1 MIKEMIRK
9 LLSIPNN
16 VYNFFTLMRNHVK
29 YDSSLK
35 INGRL
40 KCCSNS
46 NGGIVI
52 GSNTRINSGKN
63 ANPIGGDTRTFLFA
77 KDNGKI
83 IIGKNVG
90 ISNSTL
96 IASNKIVLEDDVM
109 IGGDCR
115 IFDTDFHSIHYIER
129 MENKGTKSRAVLI
142 KKGAF
147 IGTSS
152 IVLKGVTI
160 GEQSVIAAGSVVTTN
175 VPDGELWGGVPARY
189 IKKVD

>member
-1 MIKEMIRK
+1 MS
-9 LLSIPNN
+9 LPDN
-16 VYNFFTLMRNHVK
+16 VYNFFVLKKNRVK

-46 NGGIVI
+46 AEGIIV
-52 GSNTRINSGKN
+52 GSNTRINSGRN

-96 IASNKIVLEDDVM
+96 IANTKIILEDDVM

-115 IFDTDFHSIHYIER
+115 IFDTDFHSIHYVER
-129 MENKGTKSRAVLI
+129 MENRGIKSYPVVI

-147 IGTSS
+147 VGTGS
-152 IVLKGVTI
+152 IILKGVTI
-160 GEQSVIAAGSVVTTN
+160 GEKSVIAAGSVVTCN